1 VAALNM
7 YRMEINIHEK
17 ELCVKLVVYEDC
29 TEMHGQQN
37 IKLFNNLYIS
47 SNILQ
52 SIKLEETV
60 IICSEVLYPLCTI
73 QQELFRYSSL
83 VHNT

>member
-1 VAALNM
+1 
-7 YRMEINIHEK
+7 
-17 ELCVKLVVYEDC
+17 
-29 TEMHGQQN
+29 MHSQQN

-52 SIKLEETV
+52 SIKLEEIV

-73 QQELFRYSSL
+73 QWKLFRYSSL
-83 VHNT
+83 VQITWQKIRETFFI